1 MKRTP
6 MNRGSGFAR
15 PAYTAPP
22 PAPVR
27 PLGRV
32 PNYTRVEYS
41 GGGLP
46 KEPRI
51 EIPHLM
57 LMARRPQQICLLRVP
72 GVCPYP
78 GMLRDDCCACHGNSS
93 IYGKGLGRKADDYF
107 IVRGCAHCHTWLD
120 TSFSSTNEDRQQ
132 AFLFGLDRQVIEWR
146 YLLTCA
152 DTPAKDREAVA
163 LALEH
168 LRVKGYA

>member
-1 MKRTP
+1 MQ
-6 MNRGSGFAR
+6 
-15 PAYTAPP
+15 
-22 PAPVR
+22 
-27 PLGRV
+27 PLARV

-57 LMARRPQQICLLRVP
+57 LMARRPGQICLLRVP
-72 GVCPYP
+72 DVCLYP
-78 GMLRDDCCACHGNSS
+78 GMQRDDCCGCHGNSVE
-93 IYGKGLGRKADDYF
+93 YGKGLGRKADDCF
-107 IVRGCAHCHTWLD
+107 VVRGCARCHLFLD
-120 TSFSSTNEDRQQ
+120 SSYSATNEQRQG
-132 AFLFGLDRQVIEWR
+132 AFRAGLQRQIAEWR
-146 YLLTCA
+146 HLLTRS

>member
-1 MKRTP
+1 MKR
-6 MNRGSGFAR
+6 SGFAR
-15 PAYTAPP
+15 PAYTPP
-22 PAPVR
+22 PAAPVR
-27 PLGRV
+27 PLDHA
-32 PNYTRVEYS
+32 PNYTRVDYS

-57 LMARRPQQICLLRVP
+57 LMARRPGQICLLRVP

-78 GMLRDDCCACHGNSS
+78 GMQRDDCCGCHGNGFE
-93 IYGKGLGRKADDYF
+93 YGKGLGIKAHDF
-107 IVRGCAHCHTWLD
+107 FTVRGCARCHLWLD
-120 TSFSSTNEDRQQ
+120 SSYRASYEERQD
-132 AFLFGLDRQVIEWR
+132 AFRAGFQRQITEWR

>member
-1 MKRTP
+1 MKR
-6 MNRGSGFAR
+6 SGFAR
-15 PAYTAPP
+15 SAYTPP
-22 PAPVR
+22 PAAPVR
-27 PLGRV
+27 PLARV

-57 LMARRPQQICLLRVP
+57 LMARRPGQICLLRVP

-78 GMLRDDCCACHGNSS
+78 GMQRDDCCGCHGNGFE
-93 IYGKGLGRKADDYF
+93 YGKGLGIKAHDF
-107 IVRGCAHCHTWLD
+107 FTVRGCARCHLWLD
-120 TSFSSTNEDRQQ
+120 SSYRASYEERQD
-132 AFLFGLDRQVIEWR
+132 AFRAGFQRQITEWR

-168 LRVKGYA
+168 LRAKGYA

>member
-22 PAPVR
+22 TAPAQ
-27 PLGRV
+27 PLARV

-57 LMARRPQQICLLRVP
+57 LMARRPGQICLLRVP

-78 GMLRDDCCACHGNSS
+78 GMQRDDCCGCHGNGFE
-93 IYGKGLGRKADDYF
+93 YGKGLGIKAHDF
-107 IVRGCAHCHTWLD
+107 FTVRGCARCHLWLD
-120 TSFSSTNEDRQQ
+120 SSYRASYEERQD
-132 AFLFGLDRQVIEWR
+132 AFRAGFQRQITEWR

>member
-27 PLGRV
+27 PLVRV
-32 PNYTRVEYS
+32 PNYGIQPYS

-57 LMARRPQQICLLRVP
+57 LMARRPGQICLLRVP
-72 GVCPYP
+72 DVCLYP
-78 GMLRDDCCACHGNSS
+78 GMQRDDCCGCHGNGFE
-93 IYGKGLGRKADDYF
+93 YGKGLGRKADDCF
-107 IVRGCAHCHTWLD
+107 VVRGCARCHLFID
-120 TSFSSTNEDRQQ
+120 SSYNATNEQRQD
-132 AFLFGLDRQVIEWR
+132 AFRAGLDRQIAEWR
-146 YLLTCA
+146 YLRA
-152 DTPAKDREAVA
+152 RSDTPAKDREAVA

>member
-6 MNRGSGFAR
+6 MSRGCGFAR
-15 PAYTAPP
+15 PAYTPP
-22 PAPVR
+22 PAAPVR
-27 PLGRV
+27 PLGRA
-32 PNYTRVEYS
+32 PNYTRVDYS

-57 LMARRPQQICLLRVP
+57 LMARRPGQICLLRVP

-93 IYGKGLGRKADDYF
+93 IYGKGLGRKADDCF
-107 IVRGCAHCHTWLD
+107 VVRGCARCHLFID
-120 TSFSSTNEDRQQ
+120 SSYNATQEQRQD
-132 AFLFGLDRQVIEWR
+132 AFRAGLQRQITEWR